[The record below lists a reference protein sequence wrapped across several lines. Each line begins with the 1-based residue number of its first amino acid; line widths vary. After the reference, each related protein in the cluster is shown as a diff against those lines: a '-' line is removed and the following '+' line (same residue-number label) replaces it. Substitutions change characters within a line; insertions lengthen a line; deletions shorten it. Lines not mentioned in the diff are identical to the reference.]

1 MIAVRGPIRVVAALV
16 AGLLVALL
24 APATSADA
32 APPSVVEVQTYSYDD
47 VAVPVLSDTRVA
59 ERGSPTASYDDTTYI
74 AADRGSSG
82 ASLRSGDTTTPANHT
97 YDDPARFVR
106 GASGSRNI
114 EGASSGAEAS
124 SFAFDCSRVAAKLAP
139 RQIDASWGGLIKYKH
154 GGPMTAIEHI
164 NYRHAYT
171 SGFSNVSKYSKGTS
185 VRNIQGYV
193 DDALRHGSVSADGTM
208 VRHNVGRVIGTD
220 QLGNPV
226 TGIQMYVR
234 NGQIQTAFPV
244 AWP

>member
-1 MIAVRGPIRVVAALV
+1 MTRLLGVLV
-16 AGLLVALL
+16 TALL
-24 APATSADA
+24 AWCGVMQPVQASVPTPAAAVATYVYDACHHAAVPTCTTTERGPPSEPYRDIANPAAGHRPDGALARSARTATS
-32 APPSVVEVQTYSYDD
+32 
-47 VAVPVLSDTRVA
+47 
-59 ERGSPTASYDDTTYI
+59 I
-74 AADRGSSG
+74 AY
-82 ASLRSGDTTTPANHT
+82 T
-97 YDDPARFVR
+97 YDALAPLAQAARDAGTTHKQVQDER
-106 GASGSRNI
+106 AALSALG
-114 EGASSGAEAS
+114 E
-124 SFAFDCSRVAAKLAP
+124 SRVAAKLAP

-154 GGPMTAIEHI
+154 GGSMTAIEHI

-185 VRNIQGYV
+185 VRSIQGYV

-226 TGIQMYVR
+226 TGIQVYVR

>member
-1 MIAVRGPIRVVAALV
+1 MILISVARRFLALLVAALAACLPV
-16 AGLLVALL
+16 DAGAVTIDTPFASRYDYNELLISVT
-24 APATSADA
+24 PADASSERGPPSADSNRTATA
-32 APPSVVEVQTYSYDD
+32 AV
-47 VAVPVLSDTRVA
+47 
-59 ERGSPTASYDDTTYI
+59 
-74 AADRGSSG
+74 DRWS
-82 ASLRSGDTTTPANHT
+82 
-97 YDDPARFVR
+97 R
-106 GASGSRNI
+106 GASVRPRALTTPVFYSYNGTPRFAPSACSAHGVEWGSGGR
-114 EGASSGAEAS
+114 ADAHRL
-124 SFAFDCSRVAAKLAP
+124 RVAAKLAP

-208 VRHNVGRVIGTD
+208 VRHNIGRVIGTD

-234 NGQIQTAFPV
+234 NGQIQTAFQV

>member
-59 ERGSPTASYDDTTYI
+59 ERGSPIASYDDTTYN

-124 SFAFDCSRVAAKLAP
+124 SFAFDCSRVAANGGSRLAE
-139 RQIDASWGGLIKYKH
+139 ASSSAFRAADRVGDWTISAKHLPGAGGRWNKWAE
-154 GGPMTAIEHI
+154 GVDI
-164 NYRHAYT
+164 N
-171 SGFSNVSKYSKGTS
+171 GS
-185 VRNIQGYV
+185 VAN
-193 DDALRHGSVSADGTM
+193 ALRSEGASFLPNAGTAADRFIVRTNMGSVVGTRGETFVKVVVSNDGRIITAY
-208 VRHNVGRVIGTD
+208 
-220 QLGNPV
+220 PV
-226 TGIQMYVR
+226 K
-234 NGQIQTAFPV
+234 
-244 AWP
+244 